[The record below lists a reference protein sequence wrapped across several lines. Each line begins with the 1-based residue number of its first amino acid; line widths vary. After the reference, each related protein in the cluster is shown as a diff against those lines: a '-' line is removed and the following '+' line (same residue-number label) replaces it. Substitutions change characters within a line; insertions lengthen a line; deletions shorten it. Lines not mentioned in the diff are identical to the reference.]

1 MKGDKFMI
9 SKELKDV
16 MVNLRL
22 SGAVATLPER
32 ISYANQKKLS
42 LEEFLETIFYDE
54 WERRQA
60 KLLNMKM
67 KKAGVD
73 LHLASFDFDTTS
85 VYDRDLVKRL
95 FNLSF
100 IENRSSVL
108 VFGPTGVGKTYLA
121 KTIALYALK
130 QGYSVTFVR
139 ADKMYKHLRLSLLDG
154 THTRALGAYL
164 RPDLLIIDDFAIKEF
179 SREEAN
185 DLYEIILERYDKKSN
200 IITSARSPEEWQ
212 TLFPDPIL
220 GNSALDRLAHSSYQI
235 LMEGESLRK
244 QNRPK

>member
-1 MKGDKFMI
+1 MV

-22 SGAVATLPER
+22 SGAIATLPER

-73 LHLASFDFDTTS
+73 TNLASFDFDTTS
-85 VYDRDLVKRL
+85 AYDRDLVKRL

-121 KTIALYALK
+121 KTIAFYALK
-130 QGYSVTFVR
+130 QGYSVTFTR
-139 ADKMYKHLRLSLLDG
+139 ADKMYKHLKLSSLDG
-154 THTRALGAYL
+154 THTRTLGSYL

-179 SREEAN
+179 SPEEAN
-185 DLYEIILERYDKKSN
+185 DLYEIILERHDKKSN

-212 TLFPDPIL
+212 ILFPDPIL

-235 LMEGESLRK
+235 LMDGESLRK
-244 QNRPK
+244 QNRPD